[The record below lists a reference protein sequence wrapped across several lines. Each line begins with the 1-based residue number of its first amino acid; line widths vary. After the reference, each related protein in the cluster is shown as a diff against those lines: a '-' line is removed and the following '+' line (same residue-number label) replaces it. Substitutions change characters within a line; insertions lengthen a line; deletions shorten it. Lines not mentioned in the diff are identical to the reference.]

1 MEIVAIFAITNNKNK
16 SNMKRILAFIGNHI
30 CRIIISAALLV
41 VAFHWGMVGVIPMF
55 IVWAMWDRILFEG
68 DE

>member
-1 MEIVAIFAITNNKNK
+1 
-16 SNMKRILAFIGNHI
+16 MKRILSFIGNHI

-55 IVWAMWDRILFEG
+55 IVWIMWNRILFEG